1 MKYFLFWQSTY
12 THKWNSSPMVNVS
25 MVRSNIE
32 ACLRLAYPFQLNCI
46 NDNGIVYRFTDYNS
60 AMKFL
65 DDFYDQQAK
74 KMEPVPNP
82 EDKKVEGVKLVDTNL
97 KTAAAAKKAR
107 LSDVPPV
114 ALFALGAAMS
124 DGATKYGRFN
134 FRETGST
141 SSVFYD
147 AMMRHLADWYSG
159 EDCADDSKV
168 NHLGHIMASCAIL
181 LDCQLHG
188 KLNDD
193 RMKVGAVSRNKQA
206 WSDC

>member
-1 MKYFLFWQSTY
+1 MKYFLFWLTDNDQWQSRPLAA
-12 THKWNSSPMVNVS
+12 SA
-25 MVRSNIE
+25 VRGNID
-32 ACLRLAYPFQLNCI
+32 ACVHLSFPFQLNCI
-46 NDNGIVYRFTDYNS
+46 ADTGIVYRFTDYAS
-60 AMKFL
+60 AMRFL

-74 KMEPVPNP
+74 KEPEPVPNP
-82 EDKKVEGVKLVDTNL
+82 EDPKLVDTNL

-159 EDCADDSKV
+159 EDFADDSKI

>member
-1 MKYFLFWQSTY
+1 MKYFLFWKS
-12 THKWNSSPMVNVS
+12 HGKWDSCTTTKDKIGK
-25 MVRSNIE
+25 NIR
-32 ACLRLAYPFQLNCI
+32 ACKELGAPFQLNCI
-46 NDNGIVYRFTDYNS
+46 TNDGIVVHRLTKAEDVYG
-60 AMKFL
+60 FL
-65 DDFYDQQAK
+65 NDFYDQQAK
-74 KMEPVPNP
+74 EVEPVPNP
-82 EDKKVEGVKLVDTNL
+82 EDKKVKLVDTNL
-97 KTAAAAKKAR
+97 KTAAAANKAK

-124 DGATKYGRFN
+124 DGASKYGRFN
-134 FRETGST
+134 YRETGST

-147 AMMRHLADWYSG
+147 AMIRHLADWYSG
-159 EDCADDSKV
+159 EDYADDSKV

-193 RMKVGAVSRNKQA
+193 RMKVGAVSRNKKA

>member
-12 THKWNSSPMVNVS
+12 TRKWNSSPMADVS
-25 MVRSNIE
+25 IVKSNID
-32 ACLRLAYPFQLNCI
+32 ACVRLGFPFQLNCI
-46 NDNGIVYRFTDYNS
+46 DDTGIVYRFTDYAP
-60 AMKFL
+60 AMRFL

-74 KMEPVPNP
+74 KEPEPVPNP
-82 EDKKVEGVKLVDTNL
+82 EDKNVKLVDTNL

-147 AMMRHLADWYSG
+147 AMMRHLTDWYSG
-159 EDCADDSKV
+159 EDFADDSKV